1 MAEKKISYTE
11 RDFLGLRN
19 ELLRYTND
27 YYPDLIQNANDASL
41 FSVFLDLNAAVADN
55 LHYHIDR
62 SMQETV
68 LQYAQERSSLY
79 NIARTYG
86 LKIPGNRPSVSVV
99 DFSINVPVRGDKED
113 SRYLGILQRGAQCKG
128 AGQVFETASDVNFAS
143 PYDSSGFPNRTK
155 VPNFDSNGNIVDY
168 TITKREVV
176 VNGIT
181 KVFKRVITDADV
193 KPFLK
198 VYLPERNVLGVVS
211 VIQKDGNNVQALPN
225 PSEFVSSPNKWYQ
238 VDALVDDKVF
248 IVDSTKPTG
257 KAGIKVGKYV
267 TTDNRYITEYTPE
280 GFFYLTFGGGLSSN
294 QSTLDDFAT
303 QTNYKLDLN
312 KYMDNLSLGL
322 APKANTT
329 LFIQYRV
336 GGGKNTNLGNNVINT
351 LGLYNFALN
360 GPNNNINNSV
370 DNSLKVTNIT
380 AAIGGANMPS
390 IEEVRN
396 YVSFNFAAQNRAVTI
411 NDYISQIRKMPSEF
425 GAPAKVGVVEEEN
438 KVLVKLLSYTP
449 EGALTSRVPS
459 TLSQNVANYLSDYRM
474 LNDYI
479 SVGSAEVIDL
489 RLEIYLYTDKGFNQ
503 GQIVTNVINTTAEFF
518 QPTKRE
524 LGQDIFLGELSKE
537 LSQLDGVINI
547 IDIELY
553 NELGGQY
560 SDSQVSQPYSNSVT
574 RQISLIDQTIFAQ
587 PNQTFQVRFPDK
599 DIVVRLKNPDQ
610 TNIS

>member
-1 MAEKKISYTE
+1 MAEKKIAYTE

-113 SRYLGILQRGAQCKG
+113 ARYLGILQRGAQCKG
-128 AGQVFETASDVNFAS
+128 AGQVFETANDVNFAS
-143 PYDSSGFPNRTK
+143 PYDASGFPNRTK
-155 VPNFDSNGNIVDY
+155 IPNFDSNGNIVDY

-181 KVFKRVITDADV
+181 KVFKRVITDSDV

-225 PSEFVSSPNKWYQ
+225 TSEFISSPNKWYQ

-257 KAGIKVGKYV
+257 KAGIKVGKHI

-294 QSTLDDFAT
+294 QSTLDDFVT
-303 QTNYKLDLN
+303 QTGYNLDLN
-312 KYMDNLSLGL
+312 KYMDNISLGL

-336 GGGKNTNLGNNVINT
+336 GGGKNTNLGNNVINV

-411 NDYISQIRKMPSEF
+411 NDYIAQIRKMPSEF

-459 TLSQNVANYLSDYRM
+459 ILSQNVADYMSDYRM

-524 LGQDIFLGELSKE
+524 LGQDVFLGELSKE
-537 LSQLDGVINI
+537 LAQLDGVINI

-587 PNQTFQVRFPDK
+587 PNQTFQVRYPDK

>member
-1 MAEKKISYTE
+1 
-11 RDFLGLRN
+11 
-19 ELLRYTND
+19 
-27 YYPDLIQNANDASL
+27 
-41 FSVFLDLNAAVADN
+41 
-55 LHYHIDR
+55 
-62 SMQETV
+62 
-68 LQYAQERSSLY
+68 
-79 NIARTYG
+79 
-86 LKIPGNRPSVSVV
+86 
-99 DFSINVPVRGDKED
+99 
-113 SRYLGILQRGAQCKG
+113 
-128 AGQVFETASDVNFAS
+128 
-143 PYDSSGFPNRTK
+143 
-155 VPNFDSNGNIVDY
+155 
-168 TITKREVV
+168 
-176 VNGIT
+176 
-181 KVFKRVITDADV
+181 
-193 KPFLK
+193 
-198 VYLPERNVLGVVS
+198 
-211 VIQKDGNNVQALPN
+211 
-225 PSEFVSSPNKWYQ
+225 
-238 VDALVDDKVF
+238 
-248 IVDSTKPTG
+248 
-257 KAGIKVGKYV
+257 
-267 TTDNRYITEYTPE
+267 
-280 GFFYLTFGGGLSSN
+280 
-294 QSTLDDFAT
+294 
-303 QTNYKLDLN
+303 
-312 KYMDNLSLGL
+312 
-322 APKANTT
+322 
-329 LFIQYRV
+329 
-336 GGGKNTNLGNNVINT
+336 
-351 LGLYNFALN
+351 
-360 GPNNNINNSV
+360 
-370 DNSLKVTNIT
+370 
-380 AAIGGANMPS
+380 MPS

-489 RLEIYLYTDKGFNQ
+489 RLD
-503 GQIVTNVINTTAEFF
+503 FF